1 MTDRTF
7 LSPKRLPL
15 VLLLAAGCLGA
26 PLPVA
31 FAAQPAAAVTQGAET
46 WTINMKDADI
56 RDFID
61 QVAEI
66 SGETFVVDPRVKGQV
81 TVISKHPLGLE
92 EVYQLFLSVMSTHG
106 FSVLAQGDQARIVP
120 VTEARSAA
128 NSSNSAPDDVQ
139 TELIQVQHTSVNE
152 LIPLIRPLV
161 PQNGHLAA
169 VAASNAL
176 IISDRRANIERIRQL
191 INDLDA
197 QGGGDYNVINLQHAW
212 VLDAAEALNS
222 AVMRNERKDGAGTR
236 VIADARTN
244 RLIILGPP
252 AARQRLANLAR
263 SLDIPSTRSANA
275 RVIRL
280 RHSDAKSL
288 AETLGDVAEGL
299 KTPEGG
305 GEATSSKPQN
315 ILIRAD
321 ESLNALVLLAE
332 PDTVATLE
340 EIVRNLDVPRA
351 QVMVEAAI
359 VEISGDISDA
369 LGVQWAVDARGDSG
383 GLGGVNFGNT
393 GLSVGTVLRAI

>member
-128 NSSNSAPDDVQ
+128 FSSRRA
-139 TELIQVQHTSVNE
+139 
-152 LIPLIRPLV
+152 LIRE
-161 PQNGHLAA
+161 
-169 VAASNAL
+169 AAS
-176 IISDRRANIERIRQL
+176 
-191 INDLDA
+191 
-197 QGGGDYNVINLQHAW
+197 
-212 VLDAAEALNS
+212 S
-222 AVMRNERKDGAGTR
+222 AM
-236 VIADARTN
+236 
-244 RLIILGPP
+244 L
-252 AARQRLANLAR
+252 
-263 SLDIPSTRSANA
+263 SATCSPTQTPFSSVA
-275 RVIRL
+275 PGKL
-280 RHSDAKSL
+280 R
-288 AETLGDVAEGL
+288 
-299 KTPEGG
+299 
-305 GEATSSKPQN
+305 
-315 ILIRAD
+315 
-321 ESLNALVLLAE
+321 
-332 PDTVATLE
+332 
-340 EIVRNLDVPRA
+340 
-351 QVMVEAAI
+351 
-359 VEISGDISDA
+359 
-369 LGVQWAVDARGDSG
+369 
-383 GLGGVNFGNT
+383 
-393 GLSVGTVLRAI
+393 